1 MANGLTAAQFYST
14 ASYKNGELGE
24 IDLSNNNLDGWSL
37 SEKNLL
43 DTNFS
48 NSVIS
53 NADFSVT
60 TDKGFTKEQ
69 LYSTS
74 SYVNKDLHG
83 IKLGD
88 SDLSGWGFSGKNLQ
102 NASFEYAYLKDVVL
116 DSVDLRG
123 ANMENTTGVYITKNT
138 IMTDGKIQNFSMASS
153 ADNFSI
159 RKYTPATEGGVT
171 ISAKFASDSAVSGDA
186 TLTLEQGAEVEVI
199 DTAVLSFD
207 AESTLA
213 INTNVDGISTF
224 TIGDNAGL
232 IFEDGA
238 TLNINL
244 EGTVDVDTPYTF
256 SALNWS
262 ETSTINGI
270 ENLIKDSTLFLSI
283 NGSLLTGNWESLVKD
298 NGLFISMNAVPE
310 PATYAAIF
318 GALALAL
325 AVARRRR

>member
-1 MANGLTAAQFYST
+1 MSDTVANGLTAAQFYST

-88 SDLSGWGFSGKNLQ
+88 NDLSGWGFSGKNLQ
-102 NASFEYAYLKDVVL
+102 KASFEYAYLKDVVL

-159 RKYTPATEGGVT
+159 RKYTPATEGGAT
-171 ISAKFASDSAVSGDA
+171 ISAKFAENALVSGDA
-186 TLTLEQGAEVEVI
+186 TLTLE
-199 DTAVLSFD
+199 
-207 AESTLA
+207 
-213 INTNVDGISTF
+213 
-224 TIGDNAGL
+224 
-232 IFEDGA
+232 
-238 TLNINL
+238 
-244 EGTVDVDTPYTF
+244 
-256 SALNWS
+256 
-262 ETSTINGI
+262 
-270 ENLIKDSTLFLSI
+270 
-283 NGSLLTGNWESLVKD
+283 
-298 NGLFISMNAVPE
+298 
-310 PATYAAIF
+310 
-318 GALALAL
+318 
-325 AVARRRR
+325 